1 MLEINVLD
9 LIPKPIRKKA
19 MDVTVDFVVNT
30 GKNYLGG
37 EIISRIKKLRSD
49 GEFQNGFE
57 AALQRAGER
66 FVREYIDQD
75 EDLATALADDVTFF
89 EDEQVQQ
96 ALLKILRNPGVYQA
110 DEQTLVNQS
119 FDGILPRRRNR
130 ERVNRAV
137 NFFLQCLQEEVW
149 NLPELRP
156 IYELQFQR
164 VTAEA
169 VQEQVALQH
178 AQLQATVNMSE
189 DIRGALLQLTE
200 AIAEQK
206 LLPAGEQSSE
216 VLKTSELLPKHNLP
230 QPDYERFI
238 GRKTALKQIRK
249 LLSPEHR
256 SWVVTIDGIGGI
268 GKSALALEVAD
279 SYRRHY
285 DNLPEED
292 RFEAIIWTTAKLS
305 MLTGE
310 GIITRTQNLRTLDD
324 IYTTISVT
332 LERDDITRAR
342 TEEQSDLVT
351 NALTQQRTLLIID
364 NLETVDDERVMAFI
378 RDVPTPTKVM
388 VTTRHRLDIAY
399 PVRLVGMSEE
409 EALELIAD
417 EARIKGITLV
427 DEAESAG
434 GSHPI
439 ADSHSMTHDQAHQL
453 YHRTGGV
460 PLAIVWSV
468 AQMGFGYGVESVLT
482 RLGQPNNDIAKFCF
496 EGAVERIKGRPS
508 HKLLMALSLFA
519 TDASRGA
526 LGYVADLP
534 ELDRDDGLVEL
545 EKLSLVNKMGG
556 RFGLLPLAKV
566 YAKAEL
572 LVDGEISDKLQLAYI
587 DYFEELC
594 RKYGGTNWD
603 LYTNLDSDIRN
614 IQLALE
620 QAYHLRMWLKVGNL
634 VDDLVEFLDRRGL
647 WDEIVEYS
655 EMAVRAGLE
664 INNKQSIMKH
674 KSYGLGWLKAMKFK
688 EFDEAIISVK
698 ESEKLALELNDER
711 GLAIALRSQG
721 HIYRNLG
728 QYEKGKDYLTR
739 SLSIWRKIGDKRWE
753 IRTLST
759 IGGIEERCGNLK
771 KAFNYYEECL
781 EEAKK
786 YGDTEQIALNL
797 RKQSYLYWLE
807 GDFEQAH
814 FSIQKALTLWEQVK
828 DLQEIALSYL
838 TLVKINYI
846 SGNIEQCYQ
855 QADKAYSIYSKLKIQ
870 HRINELGELLNTIK
884 VSPND
889 PSAYLAK
896 QGVRGYENATDS
908 D

>member
-285 DNLPEED
+285 DNLPKED

-310 GIITRTQNLRTLDD
+310 GIITRTQSLRTLDD

-332 LERDDITRAR
+332 LEREDITRAR
-342 TEEQSDLVT
+342 TEEQDDLVT

-399 PVRLVGMSEE
+399 PVRLVGMSED

-417 EARIKGITLV
+417 ETRIKGITLL
-427 DEAESAG
+427 DEAKSAD
-434 GSHPI
+434 GSHPM
-439 ADSHSMTHDQAHQL
+439 ADSHLMTVEQARQL

-519 TDASRGA
+519 TDASRDA
-526 LGYVADLP
+526 LGHVADLP
-534 ELDRDDGLVEL
+534 DLDRDDGLVEL
-545 EKLSLVNKMGG
+545 EKLSLVNKVGG

-572 LVDGEISDKLQLAYI
+572 SGDGEVESELQKRWVDWFHKFLYAKKKDKYKTLNDVKAELKNILSVMDWCWYTNKTDIFIDFAIQMDFYLWVTGDWNTWYKYIEQGLYASIQAKKELTQVRFLGRLAGMKDFQDELDDGEKLIRRAIRLHKAHKNTSQSAISLWRLASIQIKQKNYKEARKNLQNATKIAEDLGDERHLVRVKRRLAII
-587 DYFEELC
+587 DIAEKDYDTAEEL
-594 RKYGGTNWD
+594 
-603 LYTNLDSDIRN
+603 L
-614 IQLALE
+614 Q
-620 QAYHLRMWLKVGNL
+620 Q
-634 VDDLVEFLDRRGL
+634 
-647 WDEIVEYS
+647 
-655 EMAVRAGLE
+655 
-664 INNKQSIMKH
+664 
-674 KSYGLGWLKAMKFK
+674 
-688 EFDEAIISVK
+688 VK
-698 ESEKLALELNDER
+698 ETRKKQLQEH
-711 GLAIALRSQG
+711 G
-721 HIYRNLG
+721 
-728 QYEKGKDYLTR
+728 R
-739 SLSIWRKIGDKRWE
+739 SLSSGLAFTYRLLGYV
-753 IRTLST
+753 SF
-759 IGGIEERCGNLK
+759 LK
-771 KAFNYYEECL
+771 KNYGLSNEYLQHSL
-781 EEAKK
+781 EMAQTINSPQ
-786 YGDTEQIALNL
+786 DIAES
-797 RKQSYLYWLE
+797 KMYLAEL
-807 GDFEQAH
+807 
-814 FSIQKALTLWEQVK
+814 K
-828 DLQEIALSYL
+828 IAQG
-838 TLVKINYI
+838 KINDAKQLCKDAMDVFI
-846 SGNIEQCYQ
+846 KQKMKRQ
-855 QADKAYSIYSKLKIQ
+855 
-870 HRINELGELLNTIK
+870 LGETQALLNRIEAN
-884 VSPND
+884 P
-889 PSAYLAK
+889 
-896 QGVRGYENATDS
+896 TD
-908 D
+908 